1 MELLTTISD
10 TCSDAALARG
20 ITIFHT
26 GMTWVCVIVP
36 ILLILSLAISLLSM
50 TINPNQKDGMK
61 KICKKVG
68 AAVIIFLIP
77 AFLNVVMN
85 LLSYASFN
93 QSEIF
98 NFSTCYKVAVAANK
112 KIGTGNY
119 ESGLG
124 TAPGKGLSGMFGDLS
139 GLKNYTSGADS
150 ADSSTSTSKGDGG
163 ILIVAGHSYAP
174 YCHKVE
180 ECREENGTY
189 VEPTETRKLAKLLK
203 SELDEM
209 NLKASIANEML
220 GGTDAKMNRS
230 LHVEMRLN
238 SQEFKDNEAKFKKF
252 THVIEIHFNAVDGPV
267 KANGTLLM
275 QGAAGI
281 SKVDQ
286 QLKDAVVKYT
296 GKANGNIARGLQNQR
311 YFQNLGIPMTYIEV
325 EFYDNHSAMAKYE
338 KNKEKIAHEL
348 ALVFKNN
355 YGSKISR

>member
-50 TINPNQKDGMK
+50 TIDPNQKDGMK
-61 KICKKVG
+61 KIYKKVG

-112 KIGTGNY
+112 KIGAGNY

-139 GLKNYTSGADS
+139 GLKNYVKKEEISD
-150 ADSSTSTSKGDGG
+150 DDSTSNSLGDGG
-163 ILIVAGHSYAP
+163 ILIVAGHSYSP
-174 YCHKVE
+174 YCNQAGN
-180 ECREENGTY
+180 ECREENWTY

-203 SELDEM
+203 NELDGM

-220 GGTDAKMNRS
+220 GGTDAKMNKS
-230 LHVEMRLN
+230 LFVEMRLN
-238 SQEFKDNEAKFKKF
+238 SQAFKDNEAKFKKF
-252 THVIEIHFNAVDGPV
+252 THVIEIHFNAGGGQ
-267 KANGTLLM
+267 GTLLM
-275 QGAAGI
+275 QGTAGI

-296 GKANGNIARGLQNQR
+296 GRANANIAQGLQNQR

-338 KNKEKIAHEL
+338 NNKEKIAHEL

>member
-1 MELLTTISD
+1 MELLTTITD

-26 GMTWVCVIVP
+26 GMTWVCIIVP

-50 TINPNQKDGMK
+50 TIDPNQKDGMK
-61 KICKKVG
+61 KIYKKVG
-68 AAVIIFLIP
+68 AAVIIFIIP
-77 AFLNVVMN
+77 SLLNVVMN
-85 LLSYASFN
+85 LLSYASFS

-98 NFSTCYKVAVAANK
+98 NFSTCYKVAVEANK

-139 GLKNYTSGADS
+139 GLKNYTKSD
-150 ADSSTSTSKGDGG
+150 DTSTSTSKGDGG
-163 ILIVAGHSYAP
+163 ILIVAGHSYEP
-174 YCHKVE
+174 YCNQGGDN
-180 ECREENGTY
+180 ECREEDWTY
-189 VEPTETRKLAKLLK
+189 VEPTETRQLAKLLK
-203 SELDEM
+203 SELDGM

-220 GGTDAKMNRS
+220 GGTDAKMNKS
-230 LHVEMRLN
+230 LYVEMRN
-238 SQEFKDNEAKFKKF
+238 STQAFKDNEAKFKKF
-252 THVIEIHFNAVDGPV
+252 THVIEIHFNAGGGQGTELMIGP
-267 KANGTLLM
+267 
-275 QGAAGI
+275 AGI
-281 SKVDQ
+281 SKIDNE
-286 QLKDAVVKYT
+286 LKSAIVKYT
-296 GKANGNIARGLQNQR
+296 GRARSDEAMGLQNQR

-348 ALVFKNN
+348 ALVFKKN

>member
-1 MELLTTISD
+1 MELLTTITD

-26 GMTWVCVIVP
+26 GMTWVCIIVP

-50 TINPNQKDGMK
+50 TIDPNQKDGMK
-61 KICKKVG
+61 KIYKKVG

-77 AFLNVVMN
+77 SFLNVVMN

-139 GLKNYTSGADS
+139 GLKNYTSSD
-150 ADSSTSTSKGDGG
+150 DSSTSTSKGDGG
-163 ILIVAGHSYAP
+163 ILIVAGHSYEP
-174 YCHKVE
+174 YCNQGPK
-180 ECREENGTY
+180 ECREEDWTY

-203 SELDEM
+203 SELDGM

-220 GGTDAKMNRS
+220 GGTDAKMNKS
-230 LHVEMRLN
+230 LYVEMYIN
-238 SQEFKDNEAKFKKF
+238 SQEFKNNEAKFKKF
-252 THVIEIHFNAVDGPV
+252 THVIEIHFNAGGGKGTELMIGP
-267 KANGTLLM
+267 
-275 QGAAGI
+275 AGI
-281 SKVDQ
+281 SKVDKE
-286 QLKDAVVKYT
+286 LKSAIVKYT
-296 GKANGNIARGLQNQR
+296 GIAREDESMGLQNQR
-311 YFQNLGIPMTYIEV
+311 YFQNLGIPMTYVEV

-338 KNKEKIAHEL
+338 TNKEKIAHEL
-348 ALVFKNN
+348 ALVFKKN
-355 YGSKISR
+355 YGDKISR

>member
-61 KICKKVG
+61 KICKKAG

-139 GLKNYTSGADS
+139 GLKNYTSSDH
-150 ADSSTSTSKGDGG
+150 SSTSTSQGDGG
-163 ILIVAGHSYAP
+163 ILIVAGHSYSP
-174 YCHKVE
+174 YCNQARN
-180 ECREENGTY
+180 ECREENWTY
-189 VEPTETRKLAKLLK
+189 VEPTETRKLAKFLK
-203 SELDEM
+203 NELDGM

-220 GGTDAKMNRS
+220 GGTDVKMNKS
-230 LHVEMRLN
+230 LFVEMRLN
-238 SQEFKDNEAKFKKF
+238 SQAFKNNEAKFKKF
-252 THVIEIHFNAVDGPV
+252 THVIEIHFNAGGGQ
-267 KANGTLLM
+267 GTLLM
-275 QGAAGI
+275 QGSAGI

-286 QLKDAVVKYT
+286 QLKDAIVKYT
-296 GKANGNIARGLQNQR
+296 GRANANISQGLQNQR

-338 KNKEKIAHEL
+338 TNKEKIAHEL

>member
-119 ESGLG
+119 EAGLG

-139 GLKNYTSGADS
+139 GLKNYTSSADS
-150 ADSSTSTSKGDGG
+150 ADSSTTTSKGDGG

-180 ECREENGTY
+180 ECREEKGIY

-220 GGTDAKMNRS
+220 GGTDAKMNKS
-230 LHVEMRLN
+230 LEYLN
-238 SQEFKDNEAKFKKF
+238 FESIFDF
-252 THVIEIHFNAVDGPV
+252 VS
-267 KANGTLLM
+267 LL
-275 QGAAGI
+275 
-281 SKVDQ
+281 
-286 QLKDAVVKYT
+286 LYC
-296 GKANGNIARGLQNQR
+296 
-311 YFQNLGIPMTYIEV
+311 
-325 EFYDNHSAMAKYE
+325 H
-338 KNKEKIAHEL
+338 
-348 ALVFKNN
+348 
-355 YGSKISR
+355 

>member
-26 GMTWVCVIVP
+26 GMTWVCLIVP

-50 TINPNQKDGMK
+50 TIDPNQKDGMK
-61 KICKKVG
+61 KIYKKVV

-139 GLKNYTSGADS
+139 GLKNYTSSD
-150 ADSSTSTSKGDGG
+150 DSSTSTSKGDGG
-163 ILIVAGHSYAP
+163 ILIVAGHSYSP
-174 YCHKVE
+174 YCNQAGN
-180 ECREENGTY
+180 ECREENWTY

-220 GGTDAKMNRS
+220 GGTDAKMNKS
-230 LHVEMRLN
+230 LFVEMRLN
-238 SQEFKDNEAKFKKF
+238 SQAFKDNEAKFKKF
-252 THVIEIHFNAVDGPV
+252 THVIEIHFNAGGGQ
-267 KANGTLLM
+267 GTLLM

-296 GKANGNIARGLQNQR
+296 GRANANITQGLQNQR

-325 EFYDNHSAMAKYE
+325 EFYDNHSAMKKYE
-338 KNKEKIAHEL
+338 NNKEKIAHEL

>member
-50 TINPNQKDGMK
+50 TIDPNQKDGMK

-139 GLKNYTSGADS
+139 GLKNYTSSD
-150 ADSSTSTSKGDGG
+150 DSSTSTSKGDGG
-163 ILIVAGHSYAP
+163 ILIVAGHSYEP
-174 YCHKVE
+174 YCNQGPN
-180 ECREENGTY
+180 ECREEDWTY

-203 SELDEM
+203 NELDEM

-220 GGTDAKMNRS
+220 GGTDAK
-230 LHVEMRLN
+230 
-238 SQEFKDNEAKFKKF
+238 
-252 THVIEIHFNAVDGPV
+252 
-267 KANGTLLM
+267 
-275 QGAAGI
+275 
-281 SKVDQ
+281 
-286 QLKDAVVKYT
+286 
-296 GKANGNIARGLQNQR
+296 
-311 YFQNLGIPMTYIEV
+311 
-325 EFYDNHSAMAKYE
+325 
-338 KNKEKIAHEL
+338 
-348 ALVFKNN
+348 
-355 YGSKISR
+355 

>member
-50 TINPNQKDGMK
+50 TIDPNQKDGMK

-139 GLKNYTSGADS
+139 GLKNYTSSD
-150 ADSSTSTSKGDGG
+150 DSSTSTSKGDGG
-163 ILIVAGHSYAP
+163 ILIVAGHSYEP
-174 YCHKVE
+174 YCNQGPN
-180 ECREENGTY
+180 ECREEDWTY

-203 SELDEM
+203 NELDEM

-220 GGTDAKMNRS
+220 GGTDAKMNKS
-230 LHVEMRLN
+230 LYVELYKN
-238 SQEFKDNEAKFKKF
+238 TQEFKNNEAKFKKF
-252 THVIEIHFNAVDGPV
+252 THVIEIHFNAGGGQ
-267 KANGTLLM
+267 GTLLM

-296 GKANGNIARGLQNQR
+296 GRANANITQGLQNQR

-348 ALVFKNN
+348 ALVFKKN

>member
-50 TINPNQKDGMK
+50 TINPNQKGGMK

-139 GLKNYTSGADS
+139 GLKNYVKKEEISDDDS
-150 ADSSTSTSKGDGG
+150 ASKSLGDGG
-163 ILIVAGHSYAP
+163 ILIVAGHSYEP
-174 YCHKVE
+174 YCNQGPN
-180 ECREENGTY
+180 ECREENWTY

-203 SELDEM
+203 NELDEM

-220 GGTDAKMNRS
+220 GGTDAKMNKS
-230 LHVEMRLN
+230 LYVELYKN
-238 SQEFKDNEAKFKKF
+238 TQEFKNNEAKFRKF
-252 THVIEIHFNAVDGPV
+252 THVIEIHFNAGGGQ
-267 KANGTLLM
+267 GTLLM

-296 GKANGNIARGLQNQR
+296 GRANANITQGLQNQR

-338 KNKEKIAHEL
+338 NNKEKIAHEL